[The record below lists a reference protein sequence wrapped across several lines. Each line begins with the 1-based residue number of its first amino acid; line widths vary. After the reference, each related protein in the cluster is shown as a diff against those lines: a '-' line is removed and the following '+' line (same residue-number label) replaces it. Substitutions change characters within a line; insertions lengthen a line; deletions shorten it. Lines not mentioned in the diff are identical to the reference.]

1 MKLHKFAAILITVA
15 LARSLS
21 ACDITINL
29 GGSKTTP
36 APLPQTSVSES
47 APPTTTGS
55 ADVLGPTGVGSLV
68 LGMTKT
74 EALHTGL
81 VTGIKGTQGMCGSDG
96 DGRLA
101 NAAPL
106 NEYDLDGKLFFSANT
121 GKLVIIGATS
131 GIATPEGIQ
140 LGSSLNDVARAYPL
154 WEGSEGPTEGVGIVA
169 VADNPRAVYR
179 IAISD
184 AMVTELTLQDVD
196 QDCAE

>member
-1 MKLHKFAAILITVA
+1 MKLHKFAAVFTVLA
-15 LARSLS
+15 LAPSLS

-29 GGSKTTP
+29 GGSTTKP
-36 APLPQTSVSES
+36 SAAPQTS
-47 APPTTTGS
+47 APASQPPTTGS

-68 LGMTKT
+68 LGMTKA
-74 EALHTGL
+74 EALRTGL
-81 VTGIKGTQGMCGSDG
+81 VTGITGSQGTCGSDG

-106 NEYDLDGKLFFSANT
+106 NEYDLDGKLFFSATT
-121 GKLVIIGATS
+121 GKLVIIAATS
-131 GIATPEGIQ
+131 GITTPEGIQ
-140 LGSSLNDVARAYPL
+140 LGSSLNEVAMAYPL
-154 WEGSEGPTEGVGIVA
+154 WEGSEGPTEGVGVVP

-179 IAISD
+179 ILISD